1 MGRGKSM
8 GLSVAFGPYLRVVK
22 TDLVRPDETL
32 DRMNGERERW
42 RKRKQQ

>member
-8 GLSVAFGPYLRVVK
+8 WLSVAFGPYLRVVK

-32 DRMNGERERW
+32 DRMNGRERW
-42 RKRKQQ
+42 RKERKQQ